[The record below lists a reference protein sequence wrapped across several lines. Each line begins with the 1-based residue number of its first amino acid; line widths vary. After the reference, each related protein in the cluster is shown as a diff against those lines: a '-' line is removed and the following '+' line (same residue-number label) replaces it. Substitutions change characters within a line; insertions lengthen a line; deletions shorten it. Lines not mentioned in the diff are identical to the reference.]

1 MMNTDQFFDNKLKKQ
16 LQYLETKRKS
26 ILAFYIIA
34 ICLFLIAVIT
44 VVYYFG
50 TYEGAEVKEH
60 AGTMLLTFVGLVFS
74 GIYIIGFG
82 QKRTPAYKEIFK
94 KEVVEKIAHSIDSN
108 WEYDSKA
115 HVAEEVYIESGLF
128 NKSYEDFYGDDKV
141 SGRVGQVVFE
151 SSELKTGSYHEYT
164 DGDGNSK
171 SEWKG
176 VFHGYFFHAD
186 FNKHLQGETYVI
198 NGDLEAVADTLR
210 PSSSNK
216 KARRKGSM
224 VALENKEFAKTF
236 RVHSTSQIEA
246 RYILTPKLMES
257 LLHVYQVFKLPM
269 HMSFVGGKVYLAI
282 LFSKD
287 LFEPSIWRS
296 GVNMKE
302 LNKLYQLLNLNKTII
317 EEMDLNTRIWAKD

>member
-1 MMNTDQFFDNKLKKQ
+1 MMNSDQFFDEKLKKQ

-26 ILAFYIIA
+26 ILIFYVIA
-34 ICLFLIAVIT
+34 IALFLGAIIT
-44 VVYYFG
+44 VVCFFG
-50 TYEGAEVKEH
+50 NYEGAEAKEH
-60 AGTMLLTFVGLVFS
+60 AGTFILSFIGPVFL

-82 QKRTPAYKEIFK
+82 NKKIPAYKAVYK
-94 KEVVEKIAHSIDSN
+94 KEVVGKIAHSIDPS

-128 NKSYEDFYGDDKV
+128 NKSYEEFYGDDKV

-151 SSELKTGSYHEYT
+151 SSELKTGSYYEYT

-171 SEWKG
+171 SEWNG

-186 FNKHLQGETYVI
+186 FNKHLQGATYLI

-210 PSSSNK
+210 ATSSNSK
-216 KARRKGSM
+216 TRKRGSM
-224 VALENKEFAKTF
+224 VALENKEFAKVF
-236 RVHSTSQIEA
+236 KVHSTSQIEA

-257 LLHVYQVFKLPM
+257 LLHVYEVFKLPM
-269 HMSFVGGKVYLAI
+269 HMSFIGEKVYLAI

-287 LFEPSIWRS
+287 LFEPSIWKS
-296 GVNMKE
+296 GLNMKE
-302 LNKLYQLLNLNKTII
+302 LNKLYQLLNLNKIII
-317 EEMDLNTRIWAKD
+317 EELDLNTRIWTKD